1 VAVNI
6 YSIVPLKQ
14 NEMLLHRVQHNFWE
28 IIVFEFKSVQIKW
41 FGTHA
46 EYDKI
51 NVETIQ
57 YKKK

>member
-1 VAVNI
+1 MGNKFRLVV
-6 YSIVPLKQ
+6 
-14 NEMLLHRVQHNFWE
+14 R
-28 IIVFEFKSVQIKW
+28 IVFESVQIKW

>member
-1 VAVNI
+1 MCNKFRLVV
-6 YSIVPLKQ
+6 
-14 NEMLLHRVQHNFWE
+14 R
-28 IIVFEFKSVQIKW
+28 IVFEFKVVQIKW

-46 EYDKI
+46 EYDKV

>member
-1 VAVNI
+1 MGNKFRLVV
-6 YSIVPLKQ
+6 
-14 NEMLLHRVQHNFWE
+14 R
-28 IIVFEFKSVQIKW
+28 IVFEFKSVQIKW